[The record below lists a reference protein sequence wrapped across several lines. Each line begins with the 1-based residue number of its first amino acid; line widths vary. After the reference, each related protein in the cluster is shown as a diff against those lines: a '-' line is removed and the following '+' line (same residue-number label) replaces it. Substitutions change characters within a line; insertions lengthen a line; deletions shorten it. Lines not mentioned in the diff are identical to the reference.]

1 MAIILALN
9 SHSLRLRLGS
19 CEGVAGRGGGGG
31 GGGGSCG
38 ETNTGISV
46 CSSSRLHY
54 YSYVLFVYCVFTFFL
69 LRPFLWVRSQWL

>member
-31 GGGGSCG
+31 GGG
-38 ETNTGISV
+38 E
-46 CSSSRLHY
+46 
-54 YSYVLFVYCVFTFFL
+54 
-69 LRPFLWVRSQWL
+69 LW